1 MSAFKE
7 LEFCISLF
15 QENDFSSEW
24 IEKTN
29 VSEIIRRVSENIE
42 RDINDLEDNASFIF
56 NTGQRVDS
64 HTKTT
69 ISLFRDWAISGACPS
84 LTALCYF
91 AMDKF
96 AITDEKLRNF
106 LTVASILGEI
116 ENPLPYHN
124 NMHFRKVVF
133 QCMRMVAVYNDIYAG
148 TSRAFDEDS
157 IALMLGTACIHD
169 FGHDGKGYVMKGVYI
184 PHRLELIS
192 YESVAPIFKKIDMSD
207 DQLKLMK
214 AMLVCT
220 DVTPFNDPAN
230 GLNQAKSAYRY
241 HFLGAKSKTVSLNL
255 DDELTILE
263 KSAEAAAMALMLH
276 EADIGTSAG
285 LHYDMTKYETCLL
298 RMEIADGVAQP
309 QNIIN
314 FLEDICNRQMLS
326 EVGQQLFAANMA
338 RIYALAEQDAKNGNE
353 PFPEIDQSDFILGVK
368 SKDYVQGSK
377 SVN

>member
-1 MSAFKE
+1 MSPRKE

-15 QENDFSSEW
+15 QENDFSSVWVE
-24 IEKTN
+24 ETN
-29 VSEIIRRVSENIE
+29 ISEIIQKVSENID
-42 RDINDLEDNASFIF
+42 RDIKALENNASFIF
-56 NTGQRVDS
+56 NTDQAVDS
-64 HTKTT
+64 QTKKT
-69 ISLFRDWAISGACPS
+69 ISLFRDWAVSGACPS
-84 LTALCYF
+84 LTALCHF

-96 AITDEKLRNF
+96 KITDQKLRNF

-148 TSRAFDEDS
+148 TSRAFGQER

-169 FGHDGKGYVMKGVYI
+169 FGHDGRGYVMKGVYI

-192 YESVAPIFKKIDMSD
+192 YESVAPIFKKIDISD
-207 DQLKLMK
+207 DQLELMK
-214 AMLVCT
+214 AMLLCT

-230 GLNQAKSAYRY
+230 ALNQAKSAYRF
-241 HFLGAKSKTVSLNL
+241 HFLGAKRKTVSLNL
-255 DDELTILE
+255 DEELNILE
-263 KSAEAAAMALMLH
+263 QSAEAAAMALMLH

-285 LHYDMTKYETCLL
+285 LQYDMTKYETCLL
-298 RMEIADGVAQP
+298 RMEIADGIAQP

-326 EVGQQLFAANMA
+326 EVGQQLFAGNMA
-338 RIYALAEQDAKNGNE
+338 RIYALAEQDAKNGND
-353 PFPEIDQSDFILGVK
+353 PFPAIEKSDFIRGVK
-368 SKDYVQGSK
+368 SKDYVHGSK
-377 SVN
+377 SMN